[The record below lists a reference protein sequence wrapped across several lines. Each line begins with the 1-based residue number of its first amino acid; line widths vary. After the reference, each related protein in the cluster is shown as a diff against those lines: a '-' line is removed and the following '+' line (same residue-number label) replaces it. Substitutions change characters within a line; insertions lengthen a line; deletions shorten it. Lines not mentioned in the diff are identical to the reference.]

1 MRLKDVG
8 YMYSGLTGKSGDD
21 FRCEELAKT
30 KAFVPFTNILN
41 NFVVDFNQF
50 KRVWM
55 TKGEQQ
61 NQVCEGDLLF
71 LMSSEDYESIGK
83 SAVVIGNPG
92 EVYLNSFC
100 RGFRFY
106 SYKTINPKFVN
117 YQLSSDL
124 YRDNLR
130 FEARGFTRIN
140 LKVDR
145 VESARISLP
154 SLSEQN
160 RIVAYLD
167 EKTAAIDKQV
177 SLLEQKKEKYTLL
190 RKSIIKKAVTEGLE
204 GETRDWNFGRLKE
217 QIKTLESGKR
227 PSNDKEEVLSIGGE
241 HIQNGHF
248 YLEHEMYVSEQ
259 TYSNSFGKIALGDI
273 LVVKDGA
280 TIGKCMYVDTMPHE
294 KMLINEHV
302 YRIVASKYYYYY
314 IVSPMGQYWFRSRNM
329 SSAQESIKQNTIL
342 NLPVPVPPLSEQR
355 AIADYLDEKCAK
367 IDAIVANINQQIEK
381 YKLLRRALIN
391 EVVTGQKII

>member
-1 MRLKDVG
+1 MRLRVKDFTTKVG
-8 YMYSGLTGKSGDD
+8 SGITPKGGAESYLSCGIPL
-21 FRCEELAKT
+21 FRSQNITNNGLQMADI
-30 KAFVPFTNILN
+30 AFISRETH
-41 NFVVDFNQF
+41 Q
-50 KRVWM
+50 
-55 TKGEQQ
+55 
-61 NQVCEGDLLF
+61 
-71 LMSSEDYESIGK
+71 LMSGTQLKPNDVLLNITGASIGRCFYLPK
-83 SAVVIGNPG
+83 DFKEGNVNQHVCILRPTKKIQTQFLH
-92 EVYLNSFC
+92 YLLISESGQTKIDLTQTGANREGLSKEDICSFS
-100 RGFRFY
+100 FD
-106 SYKTINPKFVN
+106 I
-117 YQLSSDL
+117 
-124 YRDNLR
+124 
-130 FEARGFTRIN
+130 
-140 LKVDR
+140 
-145 VESARISLP
+145 P
-154 SLSEQN
+154 SFSEQN

-190 RKSIIKKAVTEGLE
+190 RKSIIKKAVTEGLK
-204 GETRDWNFGRLKE
+204 GETRDWNLGRLKE

-342 NLPVPVPPLSEQR
+342 NLPVPVPPLPEQR

>member
-1 MRLKDVG
+1 
-8 YMYSGLTGKSGDD
+8 
-21 FRCEELAKT
+21 
-30 KAFVPFTNILN
+30 
-41 NFVVDFNQF
+41 
-50 KRVWM
+50 
-55 TKGEQQ
+55 
-61 NQVCEGDLLF
+61 
-71 LMSSEDYESIGK
+71 MSEW
-83 SAVVIGNPG
+83 
-92 EVYLNSFC
+92 
-100 RGFRFY
+100 
-106 SYKTINPKFVN
+106 T
-117 YQLSSDL
+117 
-124 YRDNLR
+124 NLR
-130 FEARGFTRIN
+130 FKDIFKNYSTGITPPSKDESFFKNEDEGYTWITIADMTQKYLSHSNLNLSQHALDVYAPLLTPKGSLLFSFKLSVGKLAFANEDLYTNEAI
-140 LKVDR
+140 V
-145 VESARISLP
+145 SISPSSKYCLEYMYYMLP
-154 SLSEQN
+154 AILYYNATENIYGAKMLNQQIIANMLLTIPPLPEQKK
-160 RIVAYLD
+160 IADYLD

>member
-1 MRLKDVG
+1 MRERIKDICDYVSRGIAPNYVDESKYRVINQATFSKG
-8 YMYSGLTGKSGDD
+8 YLDLSNVRYT
-21 FRCEELAKT
+21 
-30 KAFVPFTNILN
+30 TNA
-41 NFVVDFNQF
+41 NFAALVHQ
-50 KRVWM
+50 
-55 TKGEQQ
+55 
-61 NQVCEGDLLF
+61 GDLLIASTGGGV
-71 LMSSEDYESIGK
+71 LGK
-83 SAVVIGNPG
+83 VLYYGDATSNLYADSHVTILRSKKNNMKY
-92 EVYLNSFC
+92 VYYYFST
-100 RGFRFY
+100 RY
-106 SYKTINPKFVN
+106 DEINAKLALGSTN
-117 YQLSSDL
+117 QTELQRDL
-124 YRDNLR
+124 LLA
-130 FEARGFTRIN
+130 FE
-140 LKVDR
+140 
-145 VESARISLP
+145 ISLP

-302 YRIVASKYYYYY
+302 YRVVASKYYYYY

-342 NLPVPVPPLSEQR
+342 NLPVPIPPLSEQR

-391 EVVTGQKII
+391 EVVTGQCAV